1 MRDDDRLQAG
11 RRGRGDVDQRVVG
24 ATEDGEAR
32 LEPFGASS
40 VGACSGPG
48 GVDLPRCEPLPRS
61 GIGFH
66 EAYVAPNFADTERC
80 SDQVGSLG
88 GATERARPH
97 RNTLRVGVDPGEHFR
112 CPAGLLPAAIGE
124 LHVGNPLPAADRV
137 PLALTVADHQEPDG
151 IHRGGA
157 YRHIGT
163 MTCVAVMRLF
173 AGAREAA
180 GVARDSVDGRTLG
193 DVLVAAREKYG
204 ADFGAILDTCRVWV
218 NGDEAPLSTV
228 LAASDEVAVL
238 PPVSGG
244 ACP

>member
-1 MRDDDRLQAG
+1 
-11 RRGRGDVDQRVVG
+11 
-24 ATEDGEAR
+24 
-32 LEPFGASS
+32 
-40 VGACSGPG
+40 
-48 GVDLPRCEPLPRS
+48 
-61 GIGFH
+61 
-66 EAYVAPNFADTERC
+66 
-80 SDQVGSLG
+80 
-88 GATERARPH
+88 
-97 RNTLRVGVDPGEHFR
+97 
-112 CPAGLLPAAIGE
+112 
-124 LHVGNPLPAADRV
+124 
-137 PLALTVADHQEPDG
+137 
-151 IHRGGA
+151 
-157 YRHIGT
+157 

-228 LAASDEVAVL
+228 LKAGDEVAVL